1 MGTSGVFRVI
11 AVRRLLLLVMIAAL
25 PAQAGMLE
33 TTKEQEAK
41 FVPLTPPEPYSY
53 EAGTVT
59 RHEENGKRYVNFVG
73 TTAMPPYFADN
84 KNSLAFERA
93 AWQKQLLLS
102 KGRWVFQ
109 YSIDCSEST
118 FDRDGDMVGW
128 RKTYFDPTAF
138 VMMQKFCTETE
149 WATLPLKKQ

>member
-1 MGTSGVFRVI
+1 MRQ
-11 AVRRLLLLVMIAAL
+11 LLLMLLMIL
-25 PAQAGMLE
+25 PFPAQAGMPE
-33 TTKEQEAK
+33 TSKEQEAK
-41 FVPLTPPEPYSY
+41 FVPITPPEPYSY

-73 TTAMPPYFADN
+73 TTAMPPYFVDN

-93 AWQKQLLLS
+93 AWQKRLLLS
-102 KGRWVFQ
+102 KGRWVFR
-109 YSIDCSEST
+109 YSIDCSENT

-138 VMMQKFCTETE
+138 VMMQKFCAETE
-149 WATLPLKKQ
+149 WVTLPVKNIKN